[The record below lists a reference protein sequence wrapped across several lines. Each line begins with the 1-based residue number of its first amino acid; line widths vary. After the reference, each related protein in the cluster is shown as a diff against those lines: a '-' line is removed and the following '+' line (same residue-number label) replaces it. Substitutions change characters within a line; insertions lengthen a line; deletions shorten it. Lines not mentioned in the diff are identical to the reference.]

1 MLLMEMMDMSSQSDR
16 KTEHANRNR
25 VLQMLYK
32 NSTFGLLSAADIMSK
47 STIMVATLLSY
58 RLVNGQF
65 MTKHMIEESR
75 ADLGEEKYKELMKEF
90 KKSKVNAYNI
100 FEGDSKIWKGDVN
113 SNDTKLHVK
122 EEYREAWEQIK
133 HVAANKAIKNAEQ
146 ADGMATRMQKAMMT
160 RNFIGAFVL
169 IHRQYIPLMLQQTFG
184 KRVYDYDAQEYKGGQ
199 FRTLF
204 NYVDQLCC
212 SNALAA
218 VGAGAF
224 VGVAFGGFSTFP
236 IVACSAATLGR
247 SIYNRWRG
255 RKSLSNKRMKIF
267 LDSRCIIPYVKIQRL
282 LILVNPSLLSSM

>member
-1 MLLMEMMDMSSQSDR
+1 
-16 KTEHANRNR
+16 
-25 VLQMLYK
+25 
-32 NSTFGLLSAADIMSK
+32 
-47 STIMVATLLSY
+47 
-58 RLVNGQF
+58 
-65 MTKHMIEESR
+65 MIEESR

-184 KRVYDYDAQEYKGGQ
+184 KRVYDYDAQEYKGG
-199 FRTLF
+199 
-204 NYVDQLCC
+204 
-212 SNALAA
+212 
-218 VGAGAF
+218 
-224 VGVAFGGFSTFP
+224 
-236 IVACSAATLGR
+236 
-247 SIYNRWRG
+247 
-255 RKSLSNKRMKIF
+255 
-267 LDSRCIIPYVKIQRL
+267 
-282 LILVNPSLLSSM
+282 